1 MGADILSRQGTANP
15 PTGGG
20 VYMAEVQ
27 QSGSGLVHLRGV
39 DPLSASEKLL
49 THKVALI
56 LAMTSLKKH
65 L

>member
-1 MGADILSRQGTANP
+1 MSKYPVKAGVEAQGMAKP

-27 QSGSGLVHLRGV
+27 QSGSGLIRLRGV

-49 THKVALI
+49 TLKMALI
-56 LAMTSLKKH
+56 LAMT
-65 L
+65 